1 MDLEAKLAE
10 TQRSHEREM
19 KANRTEVLEWQ
30 KRYTTLQH
38 QNNKLAIQ
46 LNRVG
51 LKGRGTQ

>member
-19 KANRTEVLEWQ
+19 KTNRAEMLEWQ

-38 QNNKLAIQ
+38 QNNKLADK
-46 LNRVG
+46 LNRVSLEG
-51 LKGRGTQ
+51 VART